1 MDHWSTPPPEGISEA
16 IAAHGTVDLI
26 FGAGAPHALAA
37 LCNGG
42 EQGPYALEDAQHVS
56 R

>member
-1 MDHWSTPPPEGISEA
+1 MDHWSTPPAEGISEA

-37 LCNGG
+37 MFNLG
-42 EQGPYALEDAQHVS
+42 EQRPYALEDAQRVS